1 MSRVANK
8 LIKAK
13 VDSGFTPD
21 PDFTKLLTTAGLGG
35 TTLLND
41 LDDASQIDYFYE
53 TFFASNTY
61 GSADMYTAVDDT
73 NKVFMVTRASA
84 DRLAVA
90 DWSDDTNIVRTDI
103 VTNTTNLDTVYQ
115 VAVDPSKEFAYTI
128 NSPSNQVNR
137 GVSRYDYSDPTDLT
151 LKWFFQRST
160 TMYGLTVNPSRELLY
175 FVSGT
180 GLYTY
185 DISPTGTNAMTQE
198 DFLSVGSTIYY
209 VQGTYLDIANN
220 ILYAVANNSDSL
232 LAFDVSTATAA
243 VLLDT
248 YSGSGLGNA
257 MDNPSSVNVDV
268 AAGIAFVETRYG
280 KLNSFD
286 VSDPSNITLLDTYVG
301 VGYNN
306 NTTKRSVA
314 IDPGAKRVYCAYG
327 TSFSPSGVK
336 VIEYSDPSNL
346 TLEATIDHSG
356 SAYKG
361 AKVHLYN

>member
-1 MSRVANK
+1 MSRVADK

-41 LDDASQIDYFYE
+41 LDDASQIDYFY
-53 TFFASNTY
+53 TSAFTNNTY
-61 GSADMYTAVDDT
+61 ASADMYTAVDDT
-73 NKVFMVTRASA
+73 NKVFMVTNASF

-90 DWSDDTNIVRTDI
+90 DWSDDTNIVATDL

-115 VAVDPSKEFAYTI
+115 VAVDPSKEFAYTA
-128 NSPSNQVNR
+128 NSSSTSSNR
-137 GVSRYDYSDPTDLT
+137 GVSRYDYSDPTNLT

-160 TMYGLTVNPSRELLY
+160 AVYGLTVNPSRELLY
-175 FVSGT
+175 CVSSA
-180 GLYTY
+180 GLLTY
-185 DISPTGTNAMTQE
+185 DISPTGTNVMVFK
-198 DFLSVGSTIYY
+198 DFLYVGSTTNY
-209 VQGTYLDIANN
+209 VHGTYLDIAND
-220 ILYAVANNSDSL
+220 ILYVVASNSDSL

-248 YSGSGLGNA
+248 YSGVGFGNV
-257 MDNPSSVNVDV
+257 MDYPVSVNVDV

-286 VSDPSNITLLDTYVG
+286 VSDPSNLTLLDTYTG

-306 NTTKRSVA
+306 TSSKRSIA

-336 VIEYSDPSNL
+336 VIEYSNPSNL

>member
-1 MSRVANK
+1 MGRIADK

-21 PDFTKLLTTAGLGG
+21 ADFTKLLTTAGLGG

-41 LDDASQIDYFYE
+41 LDDASQVGYFY
-53 TFFASNTY
+53 TTNFTNNTY
-61 GSADMYTAVDDT
+61 ASADMYTAVDDT
-73 NKVFMVTRASA
+73 NRVFMVTNANA

-90 DWSDDTNIVRTDI
+90 DWSVDTNIVSTDS

-115 VAVDPSKEFAYTI
+115 VAVDPSKEFAYTA
-128 NSPSNQVNR
+128 NSSSTALNR
-137 GVSRYDYSDPTDLT
+137 GVSRYDYSDPTNLT
-151 LKWFFQRST
+151 LKWVFQRSFAV
-160 TMYGLTVNPSRELLY
+160 YGLTVNPSRELLY
-175 FVSGT
+175 FVSSS

-185 DISPTGTNAMTQE
+185 DISPTGTNAMTE
-198 DFLSVGSTIYY
+198 VDYLSVGSTTNY
-209 VQGTYLDIANN
+209 VHGTYLDIAND
-220 ILYAVANNSDSL
+220 ILYMVASNSDSL

-248 YSGSGLGNA
+248 YSGVGFGNV
-257 MDNPSSVNVDV
+257 MDYPVSVNVDV

-286 VSDPSNITLLDTYVG
+286 VSDPSNLTLLDTYTG
-301 VGYNN
+301 VGYS
-306 NTTKRSVA
+306 NTTFKRSIA

-327 TSFSPSGVK
+327 TSFGAGVK
-336 VIEYSDPSNL
+336 VIEYSNPSNL
-346 TLEATIDHSG
+346 TLETTIDHSS

>member
-21 PDFTKLLTTAGLGG
+21 PDFTKLLTTAGAGG

-41 LDDASQIDYFYE
+41 LDDASQIDYFYA
-53 TFFASNTY
+53 TGFSYNAY
-61 GSADMYTAVDDT
+61 ASADMYTAVDDT
-73 NKVFMVTRASA
+73 NKLFMVTNASA

-90 DWSDDTNIVRTDI
+90 DWSDDTDIIVADSI
-103 VTNTTNLDTVYQ
+103 SNTTNLDTVYQ
-115 VAVDPSKEFAYTI
+115 VAVDPSKEFAYTAT
-128 NSPSNQVNR
+128 SSSNYTNR
-137 GVSRYDYSDPTDLT
+137 GISRYDYSDPNNFT
-151 LKWFFQRST
+151 LKWFLPLSYL
-160 TMYGLTVNPSRELLY
+160 YGLTVNPSRELLY
-175 FVSGT
+175 CISGS

-198 DFLSVGSTIYY
+198 DFLSVGSTTNY
-209 VQGTYLDIANN
+209 VQGTYLDIAND
-220 ILYAVANNSDSL
+220 ILYIVSHSGYL
-232 LAFDVSTATAA
+232 LTFDVSTATAA

-248 YSGSGLGNA
+248 FSVSGFSHPMA
-257 MDNPSSVNVDV
+257 VNVDV
-268 AAGIAFVETRYG
+268 AAGIAFVLTRYG
-280 KLNSFD
+280 KVNSFD
-286 VSDPSNITLLDTYVG
+286 VSDPSNLALLDTYSG

-306 NTTKRSVA
+306 DTYRRSIA
-314 IDPGAKRVYCAYG
+314 IDPGAKRVYCSYG
-327 TSFSPSGVK
+327 TSYAPSGVK

-346 TLEATIDHSG
+346 TLETTIDHSG